1 MNRTLKKLVTDYRA
15 KNLKKVRVGSNNLDK
30 KYAVDF
36 VSKKDLNLWRKERG
50 SVDQPKNDNITRN

>member
-1 MNRTLKKLVTDYRA
+1 
-15 KNLKKVRVGSNNLDK
+15 VGSNNLDK

-36 VSKKDLNLWRKERG
+36 VSKKDLSLWRKERG

>member
-50 SVDQPKNDNITRN
+50 SVDQPKNDNIKRN